1 MDKPLNHIADAVCDE
16 KSFLDFVNALIA
28 DRERAIEA
36 EKQNPSSLYGPDAG
50 GWENVSIEPFLE
62 AAVAWAEDSNF
73 GLNQGLA
80 ASNPWHRFAAF
91 LYAGKIHE

>member
-1 MDKPLNHIADAVCDE
+1 MDKPLYDRADAVCDE
-16 KSFLDFVNALIA
+16 KSFLEFVKDLIA

-36 EKQNPSSLYGPDAG
+36 EKQNPSTPYGPDAG
-50 GWENVSIEPFLE
+50 GWENVSIEHFLE

-73 GLNQGLA
+73 GLNQGLV

-91 LYAGKIHE
+91 LYAGKIYE